1 MSSLQGTDY
10 YAVLGVSK
18 NATEE
23 EIDNAF
29 RKAEAKFKWKKES
42 VEGFLNFRDFEFF
55 IFNAEKGRIQYLE
68 RITLRRGSWTERRRY
83 LPAR

>member
-29 RKAEAKFKWKKES
+29 RKAEAKFKWKKGS
-42 VEGFLNFRDFEFF
+42 VKILQNLK
-55 IFNAEKGRIQYLE
+55 IKFN
-68 RITLRRGSWTERRRY
+68 S
-83 LPAR
+83 